1 MKCSTA
7 MHRYSRVMCCTS
19 FLLLL
24 SADAISSAVTLNY
37 DSGQVNLDY
46 ELKTKKELT
55 YEEAQL
61 KTASIC
67 LYKGA
72 SKKDV
77 YRNGSNCTDIQMEWR
92 NMSDEGIHLYA
103 TITPSLDVNAPWW
116 IVYHIYIY
124 EGTINWYQD
133 ILNLCVFVWQEK
145 EDFERVAYGNCTK
158 VQWRDLAPP
167 PPVKTSSG
175 KNATLGIIIGV
186 VAAVLVLLLIIAVT
200 VNRFFRRRRE
210 LRMFESAAEHET
222 GPQSSAPM
230 IESNTQTIVKDS
242 SEPPPSYELCV
253 Q

>member
-145 EDFERVAYGNCTK
+145 EDFERVAY
-158 VQWRDLAPP
+158 A
-167 PPVKTSSG
+167 VKTSSG